1 MMGVIRKRAIA
12 RRDLVET
19 YVHYAR
25 EAGVGVA
32 DRFYAEAEAAF
43 RRLASMPGLGTHLE
57 TDDPALG
64 ELRYFPLASRFRM
77 YLVFYRP
84 LADGI
89 EIARVLHGARDIHGI
104 LAEEFGINYD

>member
-1 MMGVIRKRAIA
+1 MKVMVRKRATA
-12 RRDLVET
+12 RRDLVEI

-43 RRLASMPGLGTHLE
+43 RRLVSMPGLGTRFGA
-57 TDDPALG
+57 TDPAFG
-64 ELRYFPLASRFRM
+64 DLRYFPLASRFKM

-84 LADGI
+84 IANGI
-89 EIARVLHGARDIHGI
+89 DIIRVLHGARDIHGI
-104 LAEEFGINYD
+104 LAEEFGIQSD